1 MSEAEHAETFPF
13 ERLPLELQRHVLTYV
28 LPQNQSIKFRWGP
41 YPEQPDYRP
50 KWIIETRPIG
60 AVLPWENHHEREM
73 NGNQHISNSLSD
85 YAALIRVKTLAQEA
99 KALFL
104 HTNEITLVITSKQY
118 TSELHFGPFKLDSRR
133 LNVHTLRDIENLRII
148 LNIGSG
154 DSTAAPC
161 NRLRTRLQQ
170 IVTQLTLHAEDKDQ
184 KSLLKKLEISVAVD
198 GLDLVDVKEVGLEDV
213 DDGPLGYLGA
223 MDMAGFM
230 EPAPET
236 NPYVPHFM
244 FALEP
249 LVGLFPSVVVESVR
263 VRGVPSWFARCLEL
277 CVRGQGGELVE
288 LDWGC
293 DVVMRQV
300 GVGVARKRRVSVTRK
315 MWMQPVYDWRRY
327 AEENGIE
334 VDD

>member
-1 MSEAEHAETFPF
+1 MHP
-13 ERLPLELQRHVLTYV
+13 
-28 LPQNQSIKFRWGP
+28 
-41 YPEQPDYRP
+41 
-50 KWIIETRPIG
+50 
-60 AVLPWENHHEREM
+60 
-73 NGNQHISNSLSD
+73 
-85 YAALIRVKTLAQEA
+85 
-99 KALFL
+99 
-104 HTNEITLVITSKQY
+104 
-118 TSELHFGPFKLDSRR
+118 RR

-161 NRLRTRLQQ
+161 NRLRARLQQ
-170 IVTQLTLHAEDKDQ
+170 IITQLTLHAEDKDQ
-184 KSLLKKLEISVAVD
+184 KSLLKKLNVSVAVD
-198 GLDLVDVKEVGLEDV
+198 GLDLVDVKKIGLENKE
-213 DDGPLGYLGA
+213 LRYLDA
-223 MDMAGFM
+223 IEMARFLELTP
-230 EPAPET
+230 EPK
-236 NPYVPHFM
+236 PYLPHFM

-249 LVGLFPSVVVESVR
+249 LVGLFPGVVVECVR
-263 VRGVPSWFARCLEL
+263 VRGVPSWCARCLEL

-288 LDWGC
+288 LDWGY